1 MNKRFEVY
9 VTQSS
14 FCASSPIGRGNASC
28 SDDPINRYYEPIT
41 NLKYSRPKDIQI
53 SRNSLMQ
60 LQIPICSLHVF
71 SIYIRNDMMG
81 ELQSCGI
88 PCTVILDSAVGYIMG
103 QVDSV
108 MFGAEGVV
116 ESGGIINKV
125 NLEQRIMHMLKIL
138 GNSILVKTVN
148 PDLKRNFYFSLGRTR
163 LRCAQKC

>member
-1 MNKRFEVY
+1 MLLNKLLN
-9 VTQSS
+9 
-14 FCASSPIGRGNASC
+14 I
-28 SDDPINRYYEPIT
+28 IT

-53 SRNSLMQ
+53 SRNPNSLMQ

-125 NLEQRIMHMLKIL
+125 NLEQRIMHMLGK
-138 GNSILVKTVN
+138 K
-148 PDLKRNFYFSLGRTR
+148 Y
-163 LRCAQKC
+163 